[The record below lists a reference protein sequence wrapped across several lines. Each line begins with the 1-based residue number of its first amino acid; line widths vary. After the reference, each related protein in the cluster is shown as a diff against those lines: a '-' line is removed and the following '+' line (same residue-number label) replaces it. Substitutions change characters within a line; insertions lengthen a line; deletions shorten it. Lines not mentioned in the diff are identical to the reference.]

1 MKFFR
6 NNDKLKEMLKQSQ
19 RDFSFDQKAVKQTV
33 LAHAGTHQPVLLAK
47 SYRLAWAYT
56 FAALMLF
63 IGLGTTLTYA
73 NTAKPGDRLYAMDT
87 LHEQAILKLP
97 LPAQTKAKI
106 QANIAAERTAELNQI
121 KITGNKVELKL
132 KAVETSQQSLT
143 QAVDKITENRAKF
156 KLRGKEKSVHQ
167 MDAVLLKLEQLASE
181 QEQKGIEIKQELSDP
196 LDRLEIENR
205 LEEIKK
211 ARTKAHRHLLDQ
223 EVEIEGPTKYLDS
236 PL

>member
-1 MKFFR
+1 MR
-6 NNDKLKEMLKQSQ
+6 KE
-19 RDFSFDQKAVKQTV
+19 
-33 LAHAGTHQPVLLAK
+33 
-47 SYRLAWAYT
+47 
-56 FAALMLF
+56 
-63 IGLGTTLTYA
+63 
-73 NTAKPGDRLYAMDT
+73 
-87 LHEQAILKLP
+87 
-97 LPAQTKAKI
+97 
-106 QANIAAERTAELNQI
+106 
-121 KITGNKVELKL
+121 VE
-132 KAVETSQQSLT
+132 
-143 QAVDKITENRAKF
+143 KITENRAKF